1 MIIKGKLVRAMRA
14 LIGYNLLA
22 LSRKTTN
29 KVFIKPEG
37 MSLKLTTSLSQR
49 LVLTPQ
55 LRQRIEMLQMTTL
68 ELSDLIQQQL
78 LENPVLEEVA
88 TQEEARELAEKILDH
103 LASADPGAAPDQPQ
117 IEASE
122 PELGSPSSNGSGDS
136 EVLSQTYAE
145 SDGDAER
152 GDGEPLASADL
163 SEDSVGDELVGEEA
177 ARDAFEEIDFGREFQ
192 DYLDPGYKTQEIE
205 YKEKDAPTFEQFLT
219 RAPSLADHLEWQLHM
234 SPIEGDVCDAAISVI
249 GNLDADGRLNA
260 TNEEIAAMGGW
271 TEEIVEKAR
280 QAVMHLDPIGCGAR
294 DVRECLLVQLEVRG
308 ESDRLAAG
316 LISDHLSDLQQHKLP
331 HLAKQIGSDV
341 DTLLSELQFIRTLDP
356 YPGRRYSSEEPIL
369 ISPEIYIEKLDEG
382 DEDYVIYF
390 SDDGSPRLRVSQQ
403 YQQMLGKSDVSN
415 ETKSFI
421 REKMRS
427 AVDLLRNIEHRRQTI
442 YKVVESIVH
451 RQRDFLD
458 KGVQYIKPMMLKDI
472 AEDIGMHLS
481 TVSRVVNR
489 KYAHTPQGVIELRR
503 FFTEG
508 MMNEDGEEVST
519 RIIKLKIKKL
529 IEEEDSHSP
538 ITDDQVV
545 KILIKDGIKLSRRTV
560 AKYRDQMSI
569 PGSRERRAVV

>member
-1 MIIKGKLVRAMRA
+1 
-14 LIGYNLLA
+14 
-22 LSRKTTN
+22 
-29 KVFIKPEG
+29 

-68 ELSDLIQQQL
+68 ELTDLIQQQI

-88 TQEEARELAEKILDH
+88 TQEEVGELAEKILDH
-103 LASADPGAAPDQPQ
+103 LASADPGAAPDEPQ
-117 IEASE
+117 RLEAAE
-122 PELGSPSSNGSGDS
+122 PELGSPSSNGSGDLEGVS
-136 EVLSQTYAE
+136 TYAE
-145 SDGDAER
+145 GDE
-152 GDGEPLASADL
+152 GDGGIGEGHEIAAADL
-163 SEDSVGDELVGEEA
+163 SEDSVGDEIVGEEGS
-177 ARDAFEEIDFGREFQ
+177 RDAFEEIDFGREFQ

-205 YKEKDAPTFEQFLT
+205 YKEDAPTFEQFLT

-234 SPIEGDVCDAAISVI
+234 SPIAEDICEAAISVI

-260 TNEEIAAMGGW
+260 TNQEIAAMAGW
-271 TEEIVEKAR
+271 SEETVEVAR
-280 QAVMHLDPIGCGAR
+280 QAVMHLDPVGCGAR
-294 DVRECLLVQLEVRG
+294 DVRECLLVQLEVKG
-308 ESDRLAAG
+308 ESDRLAAR
-316 LISDHLSDLQQHKLP
+316 LISEHLSDLQQHKLP
-331 HLAKQIGSDV
+331 HLAKQINSDV
-341 DTLLSELQFIRTLDP
+341 DTLLNELQFIRTLDP

-369 ISPEIYIEKLDEG
+369 ISPEIYIEKLDE
-382 DEDYVIYF
+382 DDDDYIIYF
-390 SDDGSPRLRVSQQ
+390 ADDGSPRLRVSQQ

-451 RQRDFLD
+451 RQQDFLD

-508 MMNEDGEEVST
+508 MMNEDGEEIST

-529 IEEEDSHSP
+529 IEEEDSHNP

>member
-1 MIIKGKLVRAMRA
+1 
-14 LIGYNLLA
+14 
-22 LSRKTTN
+22 
-29 KVFIKPEG
+29 

-68 ELSDLIQQQL
+68 ELTDLIQQQI

-88 TQEEARELAEKILDH
+88 TQEEVGELAEKILDH
-103 LASADPGAAPDQPQ
+103 LANADPGAAPDQPQ
-117 IEASE
+117 QLEVSE
-122 PELGSPSSNGSGDS
+122 PEPGSPSSNGSGELDTIS
-136 EVLSQTYAE
+136 SAYAE
-145 SDGDAER
+145 
-152 GDGEPLASADL
+152 GEGEAGGSEGIETATADL
-163 SEDSVGDELVGEEA
+163 SEDSVGDEIVGEESS
-177 ARDAFEEIDFGREFQ
+177 RDAFEEIDFGREFQ

-205 YKEKDAPTFEQFLT
+205 YKEDAPTFEQFLT
-219 RAPSLADHLEWQLHM
+219 RPPSLADHLEWQLHM
-234 SPIEGDVCDAAISVI
+234 SPIEGKVCEAAISVI

-271 TEEIVEKAR
+271 TEETVEQAR

-294 DVRECLLVQLEVRG
+294 DVRECLLVQLEVKG
-308 ESDRLAAG
+308 DSDRLAGA
-316 LISDHLSDLQQHKLP
+316 LISEHLADLQQHKLP
-331 HLAKQIGSDV
+331 HLAKLIDSDV

-369 ISPEIYIEKLDEG
+369 ISPEIYIEKLDED
-382 DEDYVIYF
+382 DEEYIIYF
-390 SDDGSPRLRVSQQ
+390 ADDGSPRLRVSQQ
-403 YQQMLGKSDVSN
+403 YQQMLSKPDVSN

-451 RQRDFLD
+451 RQHEFLD
-458 KGVQYIKPMMLKDI
+458 KGVQFIKPMMLKDI

-508 MMNEDGEEVST
+508 MMNEDGEEIST

>member
-1 MIIKGKLVRAMRA
+1 
-14 LIGYNLLA
+14 
-22 LSRKTTN
+22 
-29 KVFIKPEG
+29 

-68 ELSDLIQQQL
+68 ELTDLIQAQL

-88 TQEEARELAEKILDH
+88 TQEEAQELAEKILDH
-103 LASADPGAAPDQPQ
+103 LTGADPGATPEHSV
-117 IEASE
+117 EAAE
-122 PELGSPSSNGSGDS
+122 PELGSASSNGSSDTGPLPQAADVEGEVVESTGAEASEELSGD
-136 EVLSQTYAE
+136 EGNA
-145 SDGDAER
+145 D
-152 GDGEPLASADL
+152 DL
-163 SEDSVGDELVGEEA
+163 SP
-177 ARDAFEEIDFGREFQ
+177 DAFEEIDFGREFQ

-205 YKEKDAPTFEQFLT
+205 YKEDAPTFEQFLT
-219 RAPSLADHLEWQLHM
+219 RPPSLADHLEWQLHM
-234 SPIEGDVCDAAISVI
+234 SPIEEDVCDAAVSVI

-271 TEEIVEKAR
+271 SEELVEKAR
-280 QAVMHLDPIGCGAR
+280 QTLLRLDPVGCGAR
-294 DVRECLLVQLEVRG
+294 DVKECLLVQLEVRG
-308 ESDRLAAG
+308 ESDRLAAR
-316 LISDHLSDLQQHKLP
+316 LINEHLSELQQHKLP
-331 HLAKQIGSDV
+331 HLAKQIGVDV
-341 DTLLSELQFIRTLDP
+341 DTLLTELQFIRTLDP
-356 YPGRRYSSEEPIL
+356 YPGRRYSSEEPVL
-369 ISPEIYIEKLDEG
+369 IAPEIYIEKLDEN
-382 DEDYVIYF
+382 DDQYIIYF
-390 SDDGSPRLRVSQQ
+390 ADDGSPRLRVSQQ
-403 YQQMLGKSDVSN
+403 YQQMLGQSDVSN

-451 RQRDFLD
+451 RQQDFLD

-508 MMNEDGEEVST
+508 MMNEDGEEIST

-545 KILIKDGIKLSRRTV
+545 KILAKDGIKLSRRTV

>member
-1 MIIKGKLVRAMRA
+1 
-14 LIGYNLLA
+14 
-22 LSRKTTN
+22 
-29 KVFIKPEG
+29 

-78 LENPVLEEVA
+78 LENPVLEEVPS
-88 TQEEARELAEKILDH
+88 QEEVQEMVEKVLNH
-103 LASADPGAAPDQPQ
+103 LASSDSNSFEESSPEPG
-117 IEASE
+117 
-122 PELGSPSSNGSGDS
+122 GPSTNGSGDA
-136 EVLSQTYAE
+136 EVLSSLPATE
-145 SDGDAER
+145 SDGDGADAVATAEHEE
-152 GDGEPLASADL
+152 GGT
-163 SEDSVGDELVGEEA
+163 DEGVTDDA
-177 ARDAFEEIDFGREFQ
+177 QRDAFEEIDFGREFQ

-205 YKEKDAPTFEQFLT
+205 YKEDAPTFEQFLT
-219 RAPSLADHLEWQLHM
+219 RPPSLAEHLEWQLNM
-234 SPIEGDVCDAAISVI
+234 SSMDSDVRDAAICVI
-249 GNLDADGRLNA
+249 GNMNADGRLSA
-260 TNEEIAAMGGW
+260 TNEEMAAMEKVS
-271 TEEIVEKAR
+271 EETVERAR
-280 QAVMHLDPIGCGAR
+280 QEVMRLDPVGCGAR
-294 DVRECLLVQLEVRG
+294 DVKECLLVQLEVLG
-308 ESDRLAAG
+308 ESDRLAAR
-316 LISDHLSDLQQHKLP
+316 LISEHLSDLQQHKLP
-331 HLAKQIGSDV
+331 HLSKQIGIDV
-341 DTLLSELQFIRTLDP
+341 ETLLEELQFIRTLDP

-369 ISPEIYIEKLDEG
+369 ISPEIYIEKLDEND
-382 DEDYVIYF
+382 DEYVIYF
-390 SDDGSPRLRVSQQ
+390 ADDGSPRLRVSQQ
-403 YQQMLGKSDVSN
+403 YQQMLSQGVSN

-442 YKVVESIVH
+442 YKVVESIVR
-451 RQRDFLD
+451 RQKDFLD
-458 KGVQYIKPMMLKDI
+458 HGVQHIKPMMLKDI

-508 MMNEDGEEVST
+508 MLNEEGEEIST

-529 IEEEDSHSP
+529 IEEEDSHNP

-545 KILIKDGIKLSRRTV
+545 KILAKDGIKLSRRTV

>member
-1 MIIKGKLVRAMRA
+1 
-14 LIGYNLLA
+14 
-22 LSRKTTN
+22 
-29 KVFIKPEG
+29 

-78 LENPVLEEVA
+78 LENPVLEEVV

-136 EVLSQTYAE
+136 GPLTQPNLEV
-145 SDGDAER
+145 DAEGEG
-152 GDGEPLASADL
+152 GDVESLSADL
-163 SEDSVGDELVGEEA
+163 SEDSVGDELVGEEGS
-177 ARDAFEEIDFGREFQ
+177 RDAFEEIDFGREFQ

-205 YKEKDAPTFEQFLT
+205 YKEDAPTFEQFLT

-234 SPIEGDVCDAAISVI
+234 SPIEGDICDAAISVI

-260 TNEEIAAMGGW
+260 TNEEIAAMGRW
-271 TEEIVEKAR
+271 TEEVVEKAR
-280 QAVMHLDPIGCGAR
+280 LAVMHLDPIGCGAR

-308 ESDRLAAG
+308 ESDRLAAR

-331 HLAKQIGSDV
+331 HLAKQIGNDV

-369 ISPEIYIEKLDEG
+369 ISPEIYIEKLDED

-451 RQRDFLD
+451 RQKDFLD

>member
-1 MIIKGKLVRAMRA
+1 
-14 LIGYNLLA
+14 
-22 LSRKTTN
+22 
-29 KVFIKPEG
+29 

-68 ELSDLIQQQL
+68 ELTDLIQQQL

-103 LASADPGAAPDQPQ
+103 LASADPGAAPDPPQ
-117 IEASE
+117 MEASE

-136 EVLSQTYAE
+136 EALSQTNEGEGEGGEIE
-145 SDGDAER
+145 SLG
-152 GDGEPLASADL
+152 SADL
-163 SEDSVGDELVGEEA
+163 SEDSVGDDLVGEEA
-177 ARDAFEEIDFGREFQ
+177 SRDAFEEIDFGREFQ

-205 YKEKDAPTFEQFLT
+205 YKEDAPTFEQFLT

-234 SPIEGDVCDAAISVI
+234 SPIEGEVCDAAISVI

-271 TEEIVEKAR
+271 TEETVEKAR
-280 QAVMHLDPIGCGAR
+280 QALMRLDPVGCGAR
-294 DVRECLLVQLEVRG
+294 DVRECLLVQLEVKG
-308 ESDRLAAG
+308 ESDRFAAR
-316 LISDHLSDLQQHKLP
+316 LISDHLAELQQHKLP
-331 HLAKQIGSDV
+331 HLAKQIGSDI

-369 ISPEIYIEKLDEG
+369 ISPEIYIEKLDED

-451 RQRDFLD
+451 RQKDFLD